1 MTLASTSKGAV
12 RSESG
17 ISSCADE
24 DDGFSEFRSE
34 GREMKWNP
42 TLQNRRP
49 TAMIG
54 IDQRRIRLLPTR
66 SMSIRAAQVMRKF
79 VTATVSDVK
88 VGLSNPRMV
97 KMVAEKYISE
107 F

>member
-1 MTLASTSKGAV
+1 
-12 RSESG
+12 
-17 ISSCADE
+17 
-24 DDGFSEFRSE
+24 
-34 GREMKWNP
+34 
-42 TLQNRRP
+42 
-49 TAMIG
+49 
-54 IDQRRIRLLPTR
+54 
-66 SMSIRAAQVMRKF
+66 MSIRAAQVMRKF